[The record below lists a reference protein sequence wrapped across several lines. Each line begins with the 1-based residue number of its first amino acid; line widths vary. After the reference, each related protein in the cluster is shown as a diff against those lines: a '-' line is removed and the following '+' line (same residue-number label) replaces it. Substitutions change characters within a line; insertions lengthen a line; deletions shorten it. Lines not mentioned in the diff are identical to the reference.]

1 MFILLLTMLERL
13 GIIVTV
19 AFVITRFRFFREMI
33 RSKQISKKQ
42 QLLAIVFF
50 GLFGIIGTY
59 TGITFNPETLEYNRW
74 VIDLQQSEAIANS
87 RVIGIIIAG
96 LLGGFRIG
104 IGAGLIAGIHRF
116 SLGGFTAI
124 ACGISAIVAG
134 FIAGMFYKKQKEL
147 RLSTALFVGSF
158 AEAVQMIIIVLVAKP
173 FHLAVGLVEE
183 IALPMIVANGL
194 GSALFLLIIQ
204 NVLKEEEKAGAV
216 VAQKSLKLAEQT
228 VPYLRQGLNIQS
240 ANTVCQIIYQ
250 EVEASAVSMTNDR
263 MILAHVGIG
272 DDHHK
277 PNYKI
282 QTSATKKVIQEG
294 KLLVLKKKDIQCSVS
309 GCPLGAVVIAPLQQR
324 GKTIGTLKFYFKSE
338 REISHVTLELMRG
351 LSALLSQQL
360 ELSEAE
366 AAWQLAKEAEIKALQ
381 AQIRPHFLFNSI
393 HVIVSL
399 IRSNPD
405 KARKL
410 LIALS
415 KFFRQ
420 NLSGTTNDWTT
431 LEEELS
437 HVKAYLAIE
446 KARFIDKLSVQYE
459 INEEAL
465 NTYVPPL
472 TLQPIV
478 ENAVKHGFKD
488 KEKDCNIIIRID
500 LKNNEA
506 IVSVEDNGLGM
517 STTRL
522 QQVGTQMLDS
532 NTGTGLGLYNVNR
545 RLIMMLGNEA
555 ALNISSSL
563 NEGTKVS
570 FSLPIIKE
578 SFHHDEKITRLS
590 CG

>member
-19 AFVITRFRFFREMI
+19 AFIITRFRFFREMI
-33 RSKQISKKQ
+33 RTKQISKKQ
-42 QLLAIVFF
+42 QFLAIVFF

-96 LLGGFRIG
+96 LLGGYRIG
-104 IGAGLIAGIHRF
+104 IGAGVIAGIHRF

-124 ACGISAIVAG
+124 ACGVSAIVAG
-134 FIAGMFYKKQKEL
+134 IIAGMFYKRQREL

-158 AEAVQMIIIVLVAKP
+158 AEAIQMIIIVLVAKP

-228 VPYLRQGLNIQS
+228 VPYLRQGLTNQS
-240 ANTVCQIIYQ
+240 ANAVCNIIYQ
-250 EVEASAVSMTNDR
+250 EVEACAVSMTNDKV
-263 MILAHVGIG
+263 ILAHVGIG

-277 PNYKI
+277 PNYEI

-294 KLLVLKKKDIQCSVS
+294 KMLVLNKNDIQCSVT
-309 GCPLGAVVIAPLQQR
+309 GCPLGAVVIAPLKQR
-324 GKTIGTLKFYFKSE
+324 GKTIGTLKFYFKSD
-338 REISHVTLELMRG
+338 REISHITLELMRG

-360 ELSEAE
+360 ELAEAE
-366 AAWQLAKEAEIKALQ
+366 TAWQLAKEAEIKALQ
-381 AQIRPHFLFNSI
+381 AQVRPHFLFNSI
-393 HVIVSL
+393 NVIVSL

-420 NLSGTTNDWTT
+420 NLTGTTKNWTT
-431 LEEELS
+431 LGEELS
-437 HVKAYLAIE
+437 HVKAYLSIE
-446 KARFIDKLSVQYE
+446 KARFIDRLTVKYV
-459 INEEAL
+459 IDDKAL
-465 NTYVPPL
+465 NASVPPL

-478 ENAVKHGFKD
+478 ENAIKHGFKD
-488 KEKDCNIIIRID
+488 KEKDCQIFICID
-500 LKNNEA
+500 QHDDKT
-506 IVSVEDNGLGM
+506 IVSIKDNGAGM
-517 STTRL
+517 SKERL
-522 QQVGTQMLDS
+522 QQVGNKILDS
-532 NTGTGLGLYNVNR
+532 KTGTGLGLYNVNH
-545 RLIMMLGNEA
+545 RLIMMLGDEA
-555 ALNISSSL
+555 RLQISSSL
-563 NEGTKVS
+563 NEGTNVS
-570 FSLPIIKE
+570 ITLPNKKE
-578 SFHHDEKITRLS
+578 SKYRDQKIISLNRR
-590 CG
+590 